1 MEKFDYISS
10 NYLNRISL
18 CLTALN
24 RVSSEE
30 LLSLDVFSAPLYELI
45 YAATVIGVE
54 EYLQHRLIN
63 EVFASI

>member
-45 YAATVIGVE
+45 YAATVTGVE
-54 EYLQHRLIN
+54 EYFN
-63 EVFASI
+63 S